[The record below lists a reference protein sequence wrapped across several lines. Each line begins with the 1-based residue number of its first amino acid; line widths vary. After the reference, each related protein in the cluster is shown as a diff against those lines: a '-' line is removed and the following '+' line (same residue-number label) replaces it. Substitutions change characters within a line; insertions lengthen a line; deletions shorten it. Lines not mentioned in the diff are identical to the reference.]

1 MEAYWSQ
8 YWQQGYLTSFGSS
21 IKTNYQGAIKEYWFR
36 FFDKLTNQDKV
47 LDIGTGNGALIALAQ
62 AYPSLHCNFVGIDYA
77 NVNICDKSLIEKN
90 HIEFISNIQAEELIF
105 GSGEFTAAIAQF
117 SLEYTNIEQSIEEI
131 SRVLVD
137 KGKFQFVCHHSDSLI
152 LQPNSILL
160 KTALRILD
168 KDGVLDTL
176 KQLINELEQMSGS
189 RSKMA
194 EKLRNKFNNLVFEF
208 LDVNESAFQNTN
220 FPSLIKSV
228 FTQKSFP
235 IRQEIICQ
243 FEEELAG
250 QISRITQLSNA
261 ALNQTDKENLLF
273 YCEEAELVIEKNEI
287 MFQKDGQI
295 IAHVISGRKFQSKG
309 EQSRAE
315 K

>member
-62 AYPSLHCNFVGIDYA
+62 AYPSLRCNFVGIDYA
-77 NVNICDKSLIEKN
+77 TVNVCDKSLVEKS
-90 HIEFISNIQAEELIF
+90 HIEFISNVQAEELIF
-105 GSGEFTAAIAQF
+105 SAGEFTAAIAQF
-117 SLEYTNIEQSIEEI
+117 SLEYTNIEQSIEEV
-131 SRVLVD
+131 SRVLAD

-168 KDGVLDTL
+168 KGGILDTL
-176 KQLINELEQMSGS
+176 KKLINELDKISSQ
-189 RSKMA
+189 RSKES
-194 EKLRNKFNNLVFEF
+194 EKLRNRFNDLVYEF
-208 LDVNESAFQNTN
+208 LEANELAFQNTN

-243 FEEELAG
+243 FEEDLAG

-261 ALNQTDKENLLF
+261 ALNQADKESLLL
-273 YCEEAELVIEKNEI
+273 YCEEAQLVIEKNEI
-287 MFQKDGQI
+287 MLQGDGQI

-309 EQSRAE
+309 E
-315 K
+315 